1 MTNISRWWNGLGKE
15 LEVDL
20 ESQDGFNEDVSV

>member
-1 MTNISRWWNGLGKE
+1 MVDNSRWWNGLGKE

-20 ESQDGFNEDVSV
+20 ESQDGFNEEVSA

>member
-1 MTNISRWWNGLGKE
+1 MTGISRWWNGLGKE

-20 ESQDGFNEDVSV
+20 ESQDGFNEDVSA